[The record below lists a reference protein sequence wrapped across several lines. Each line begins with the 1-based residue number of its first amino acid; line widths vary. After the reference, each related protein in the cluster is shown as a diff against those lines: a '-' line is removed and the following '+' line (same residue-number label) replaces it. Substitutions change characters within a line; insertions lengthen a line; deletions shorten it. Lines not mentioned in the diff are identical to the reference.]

1 MGCWLS
7 AGWLAGWLAAGLP
20 GWDGGH
26 RGWSEGCAQGRGSSS
41 SCTYTRPPAIW
52 HLCWHLTSI
61 ILSLPL
67 LPVCAGLIWKRQYGD
82 MANLSW
88 LRRHAMELNAQKQF
102 MAASSSGGM
111 GGMGGGERA
120 QAVQV
125 QAYQVPHPSVLPCL
139 PGLLAWPAVHPCCLA

>member
-1 MGCWLS
+1 
-7 AGWLAGWLAAGLP
+7 
-20 GWDGGH
+20 
-26 RGWSEGCAQGRGSSS
+26 
-41 SCTYTRPPAIW
+41 
-52 HLCWHLTSI
+52 
-61 ILSLPL
+61 
-67 LPVCAGLIWKRQYGD
+67 

-139 PGLLAWPAVHPCCLA
+139 PGLLAWPAVHPCCLAWRGRCAVLWGWLFACMRCAAGGAQLAVAGQWAEPACLTADTHTDACVFAPAACSSLQDDAAIEGDATAVAAVPDSQGPPKN

>member
-1 MGCWLS
+1 
-7 AGWLAGWLAAGLP
+7 
-20 GWDGGH
+20 
-26 RGWSEGCAQGRGSSS
+26 
-41 SCTYTRPPAIW
+41 
-52 HLCWHLTSI
+52 
-61 ILSLPL
+61 
-67 LPVCAGLIWKRQYGD
+67 

-139 PGLLAWPAVHPCCLA
+139 PGLHAWPAVHPCCLAWRGRCAVLCCGAGCLHACVAQLAVRSWQWRASGLSLLA